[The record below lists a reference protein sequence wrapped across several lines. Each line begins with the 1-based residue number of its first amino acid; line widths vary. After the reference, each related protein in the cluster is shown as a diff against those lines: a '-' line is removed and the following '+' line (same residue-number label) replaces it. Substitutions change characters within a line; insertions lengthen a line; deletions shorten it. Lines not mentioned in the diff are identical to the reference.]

1 MDSALDGIDQIL
13 KKWLNQ
19 RKLEDREAT
28 FKTKGFTQ
36 SAPKNHKLLILY
48 NVWWG

>member
-1 MDSALDGIDQIL
+1 MDNALDGIDQIL
-13 KKWLNQ
+13 KKWLNL

-28 FKTKGFTQ
+28 LKSKGCTK
-36 SAPKNHKLLILY
+36 SAPKSYKLLILY